1 MVEEVYLVV
10 ISLCLQLKQ
19 QAAESEATR
28 RGLERAR
35 QEVVRQV
42 TAIAAEKDS
51 LEKEASALNQSVS
64 AMFILYKRETH
75 KPIRI
80 NLRASI
86 LNQYGLD
93 VWILFPLGV
102 GIFVFTATFKVAVGP
117 TQLLFTGH

>member
-1 MVEEVYLVV
+1 MVEEVHFDV

-51 LEKEASALNQSVS
+51 LEKEASGINQSVS
-64 AMFILYKRETH
+64 DMFILYKQTH

-80 NLRASI
+80 NL
-86 LNQYGLD
+86 
-93 VWILFPLGV
+93 
-102 GIFVFTATFKVAVGP
+102 
-117 TQLLFTGH
+117 